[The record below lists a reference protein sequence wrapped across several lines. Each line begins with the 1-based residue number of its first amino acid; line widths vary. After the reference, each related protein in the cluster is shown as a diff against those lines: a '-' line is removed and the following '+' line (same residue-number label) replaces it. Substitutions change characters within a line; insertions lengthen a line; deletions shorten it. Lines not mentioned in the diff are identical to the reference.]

1 MRGEIWD
8 AGHYKDKPFRLKDIE
23 ALCPGVGRDWI
34 RKILFDMKKNGQ
46 VTCEGKGKAAR
57 WRRIGQ

>member
-1 MRGEIWD
+1 VNRAIEEQD
-8 AGHYKDKPFRLKDIE
+8 APFRLKDIE

-34 RKILFDMKKNGQ
+34 RRILFDMKKNGH